1 MNDKPIGE
9 IIKERRIALGM
20 TQEQLA
26 QKIGYKSKSTINK
39 IELGINDISQK
50 KIVKFAEA
58 LDTTVAYLMG
68 WSDDPH
74 RRASAIHYNEFH
86 TFQHDYELTQKV
98 ERIDGEE
105 EEIIFKYRQ
114 SDPKIRGAIKAILEI
129 KDNDFDIN
137 ITYMLLPD

>member
-9 IIKERRIALGM
+9 IIKNRRIALGL

-50 KIVKFAEA
+50 KITRFAEA

-68 WSDDPH
+68 WSDDPR
-74 RRASAIHYNEFH
+74 RRADQSYYNDFNAYY
-86 TFQHDYELTQKV
+86 HDQSVTQKV
-98 ERIDGEE
+98 NKIDGEE
-105 EEIIFKYRQ
+105 EEIIFKYRI
-114 SDPKIRGAIKAILEI
+114 SDPRIKAAVKAIL
-129 KDNDFDIN
+129 DIN
-137 ITYMLLPD
+137 DDDYDINNTYMLI